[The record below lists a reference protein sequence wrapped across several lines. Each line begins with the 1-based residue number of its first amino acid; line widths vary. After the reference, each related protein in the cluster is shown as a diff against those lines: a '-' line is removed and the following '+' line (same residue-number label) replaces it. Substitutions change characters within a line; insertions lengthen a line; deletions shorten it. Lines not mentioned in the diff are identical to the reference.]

1 MYRAAPLQH
10 AAAGYRP
17 HGQAGIWLV
26 VVLLIS
32 SLWLECN
39 AKKPLKLLLGTD
51 QVLKNVTL
59 PVQNVCLKSIVRQKQ
74 IDYYNIDVSGELVP
88 IEDARASKD
97 GTFVDFIDAQ
107 SKEYSGHLSIPLRQN
122 ASQPWIAGFYSS
134 CGPLLYHLKA
144 WCSVGKD
151 CNLTCSAP
159 ERGPCVSFGNCR
171 CTQGSEGYCDLVV
184 EDLPGKKDVITRNGF
199 FHLSDTVKSGT
210 WMYFRFQTTSNASR
224 SLVEL
229 DRAYGDVILFVKP
242 QDNESDDPL
251 MESLPIE
258 RDALNYADLPS
269 YQNRL
274 SHHYLFVNGSGK
286 FYIGVYNSD
295 TCVEEDS
302 IFNLTVTISTPND
315 PVNLCPLNC
324 SYPQGHCVKDNV
336 CSCEVG
342 YGGTYCASL
351 LWQAAALQAYSG
363 QLLPGE
369 WAYINMTI
377 NQVSDDRNVSVY
389 FSSTG
394 HSILLAQQSRYPTL
408 KDFYFK
414 FTNSTLDA
422 TPSGTYEVSGDSLR
436 GGLILAVFNI
446 DYKHRG
452 VSEFEIVLLG
462 TRKGLGIW
470 IIILAALG
478 SSIIL
483 LTIIAAVRHF
493 LQMRGQIV
501 AELGRMDFEATAQ
514 DTETSEKRVQDRVL
528 ISTLP
533 LIAYQQGMLPKED
546 SGCSIC
552 LSSYSIEEIVCRLP
566 GCNHIFHIRC
576 LENWFQTDDSCPLCR
591 VPVSNSSPESEIRP

>member
-1 MYRAAPLQH
+1 MRKATNLPKQFSPGASWLQVLRLFNSSMRDS
-10 AAAGYRP
+10 GNGSGNVYYVN
-17 HGQAGIWLV
+17 ISIY
-26 VVLLIS
+26 VLLIRH
-32 SLWLECN
+32 
-39 AKKPLKLLLGTD
+39 
-51 QVLKNVTL
+51 
-59 PVQNVCLKSIVRQKQ
+59 QNYR
-74 IDYYNIDVSGELVP
+74 
-88 IEDARASKD
+88 
-97 GTFVDFIDAQ
+97 T
-107 SKEYSGHLSIPLRQN
+107 
-122 ASQPWIAGFYSS
+122 
-134 CGPLLYHLKA
+134 
-144 WCSVGKD
+144 
-151 CNLTCSAP
+151 
-159 ERGPCVSFGNCR
+159 
-171 CTQGSEGYCDLVV
+171 
-184 EDLPGKKDVITRNGF
+184 
-199 FHLSDTVKSGT
+199 
-210 WMYFRFQTTSNASR
+210 QTTSNASR

>member
-1 MYRAAPLQH
+1 MD
-10 AAAGYRP
+10 
-17 HGQAGIWLV
+17 V
-26 VVLLIS
+26 F
-32 SLWLECN
+32 
-39 AKKPLKLLLGTD
+39 
-51 QVLKNVTL
+51 
-59 PVQNVCLKSIVRQKQ
+59 PV
-74 IDYYNIDVSGELVP
+74 
-88 IEDARASKD
+88 
-97 GTFVDFIDAQ
+97 
-107 SKEYSGHLSIPLRQN
+107 
-122 ASQPWIAGFYSS
+122 
-134 CGPLLYHLKA
+134 
-144 WCSVGKD
+144 SV
-151 CNLTCSAP
+151 
-159 ERGPCVSFGNCR
+159 
-171 CTQGSEGYCDLVV
+171 
-184 EDLPGKKDVITRNGF
+184 
-199 FHLSDTVKSGT
+199 
-210 WMYFRFQTTSNASR
+210 
-224 SLVEL
+224 
-229 DRAYGDVILFVKP
+229 
-242 QDNESDDPL
+242 
-251 MESLPIE
+251 
-258 RDALNYADLPS
+258 
-269 YQNRL
+269 
-274 SHHYLFVNGSGK
+274 
-286 FYIGVYNSD
+286 
-295 TCVEEDS
+295 
-302 IFNLTVTISTPND
+302 
-315 PVNLCPLNC
+315 
-324 SYPQGHCVKDNV
+324 
-336 CSCEVG
+336 
-342 YGGTYCASL
+342 